1 MLMIFFLVPTSSLN
15 AVGRICLDD
24 LARGGARVR
33 HRHVPGCG
41 DFPQTCQWW
50 LDNLSSKWVGEL
62 LAEAMEKAMEK
73 LPGTCGA
80 GEVSGQPPNYEAAR
94 LCHS

>member
-1 MLMIFFLVPTSSLN
+1 MTLPV
-15 AVGRICLDD
+15 
-24 LARGGARVR
+24 GARELLLLLHNFH

-73 LPGTCGA
+73 HPGTCGA

-94 LCHS
+94 PWLCLS